1 MRIACFTVDLD
12 RDVNIPI
19 SPWEAGSTDRG
30 HGVAPR
36 FKSTAKGSRML
47 SKLFTET
54 GIDATFFAEA
64 RTLQEVSDDIL
75 DYEIAMHGLE
85 HEDLSMLDENDTEQ
99 IIFDAS
105 DIIWDIAGQ
114 RPEGFRA
121 PYMKPNDEMYEILLD
136 AGVTYDSSNY
146 VDVSKTIR
154 PYELNGLTEIP
165 VPKDTDG
172 NGKNIYG
179 YLWAMHENKRSPQDY
194 IDLASKMEDG
204 VFVIATHSWHM
215 VESVDDG
222 MMDSAR
228 KKVNLENVRQVI
240 EGLQKKG
247 FEFTSMSHASRIT
260 F

>member
-30 HGVAPR
+30 YGVAPR
-36 FKSTAKGSRML
+36 FKSSVKGSRML
-47 SKLFTET
+47 SKLFTEC

-64 RTLQEVSDDIL
+64 RTLQETPEDVL

-85 HEDLSMLDENDTEQ
+85 HEDLSMLDENDMEQ

-105 DIIWDIAGQ
+105 DIIWDMTGQ

-121 PYMKPNDEMYEILLD
+121 PYMKPNEEMYQILTD
-136 AGVTYDSSNY
+136 AGVTYDSSDY
-146 VDVSKTIR
+146 IDVSKAMR
-154 PYELNGLTEIP
+154 PYEKEGLTEIP
-165 VPKDTDG
+165 VPKGTDK

-194 IDLASKMEDG
+194 IDLASKMDDG
-204 VFVIATHSWHM
+204 IFVIATHSWHM

-228 KKVNLENVRQVI
+228 KKANSENVRQVI
-240 EGLQKKG
+240 EGLQKQG
-247 FEFTSMSHASRIT
+247 FEFASMSHAARIT